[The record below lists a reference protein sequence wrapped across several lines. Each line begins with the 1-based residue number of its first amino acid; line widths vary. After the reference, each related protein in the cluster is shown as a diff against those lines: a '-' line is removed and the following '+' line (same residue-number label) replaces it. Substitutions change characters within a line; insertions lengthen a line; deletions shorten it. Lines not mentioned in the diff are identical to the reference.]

1 VRSRLV
7 SVPAR
12 LGLAVAVAC
21 ALARSAHGAE
31 PDVSINEIHGWGG
44 DWVEL
49 YNPGSAAVDLSGWR
63 ITDCDEQG
71 RSRLSR
77 ALSFPRGST
86 LGPHAYLLVVGDK
99 SKKKN
104 KKDREESDA
113 QRVCSSRTGTRCFKA
128 SWKIDQKGGDV
139 VRLIAPDGRLL
150 SEATYPAGVVAKAR
164 SWSRLPNGAGAFTVS
179 EPTPGRENAPPA
191 P

>member
-1 VRSRLV
+1 MRSRPV

-12 LGLAVAVAC
+12 LAVGAAVAW
-21 ALARSAHGAE
+21 ALAGPARGAE
-31 PDVSINEIHGWGG
+31 PDVSINEIRGWGG

-49 YNPGSAAVDLSGWR
+49 YNRSGAVVDLSGWR
-63 ITDCDEQG
+63 ITDCDERG

-86 LGPHAYLLVVGDK
+86 LGPHAYLLVVNEKG
-99 SKKKN
+99 KKKRRR
-104 KKDREESDA
+104 DREESDT
-113 QRVCSSRTGTRCFKA
+113 QRVCASRAGTRCFNA
-128 SWKIDQKGGDV
+128 SWKIDHNGGDV

-164 SWSRLPNGAGAFTVS
+164 SWSRLPNGVGPFSVS
-179 EPTPGRENAPPA
+179 EPTPGRDNSPPA

>member
-1 VRSRLV
+1 MRSRLV

-12 LGLAVAVAC
+12 LGLVAAVSFT
-21 ALARSAHGAE
+21 LARPARGAE

-49 YNPGSAAVDLSGWR
+49 YNRGSAAVDLSGWR
-63 ITDCDEQG
+63 ITDCDERG

-77 ALSFPRGST
+77 ALTFPRGST
-86 LGPHAYLLVVGDK
+86 LGPHAYLLVVSDK
-99 SKKKN
+99 GKKKR

-113 QRVCSSRTGTRCFKA
+113 QRICSSRSGTRCFKA

-150 SEATYPAGVVAKAR
+150 GEATYPAGVVAKAR
-164 SWSRLPNGAGAFTVS
+164 SWSRLPNGVGAFSVS
-179 EPTPGRENAPPA
+179 EPTPGRENAAPA